1 MKLEKMVAA
10 VAEEFNLDNDG
21 VLAGPI
27 RSSSLRP
34 LVRDARQALCLL
46 ARRHT
51 SSSLA
56 ELSEALKLSQAL
68 LLHGEARAKARLAD
82 DDFFCQAVN
91 DIERRLI
98 AEPDMS
104 MHELSKAINQLSR
117 IAAKLQDAAKDL
129 KAVLEAHSTKRA
141 KSKQK
146 SGQK

>member
-1 MKLEKMVAA
+1 MKLEKIVAA

-27 RSSSLRP
+27 RSSSWRP
-34 LVRDARQALCLL
+34 LVRDARLALCLL

-82 DDFFCQAVN
+82 DDLFCQAVTN
-91 DIERRLI
+91 AERRL
-98 AEPDMS
+98 AEPDMAVQG
-104 MHELSKAINQLSR
+104 LSNVIAQLSQ
-117 IAAKLQDAAKDL
+117 IAAKLNCVANDV
-129 KAVLEAHSTKRA
+129 KAVLEAHNPKCA
-141 KSKQK
+141 KSKQT
-146 SGQK
+146 SGKNR